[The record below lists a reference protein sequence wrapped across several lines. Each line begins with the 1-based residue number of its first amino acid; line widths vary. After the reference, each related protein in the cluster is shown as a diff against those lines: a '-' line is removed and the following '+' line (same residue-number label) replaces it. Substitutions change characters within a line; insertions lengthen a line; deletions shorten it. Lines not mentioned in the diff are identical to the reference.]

1 MWGRWRWRENTQSNA
16 HTRTHIQRT
25 KTDWKPEHASYS
37 FSWSFKYKRKR
48 TAIFLI
54 TPESQLHWTKEILM
68 TRAHTSFSSTF
79 SHWQILAVSVL
90 RCNELTQFFSDGSND
105 GLQNWNQIFNFYL
118 LIAVLRQQIEF
129 FVKCVCLILNQ
140 MESIEREHKWTP
152 VSNSK
157 YIGSDI
163 LFQGRAGYAEKIF
176 FWWFGIIFSPWISR
190 LSTNFA
196 SMLDDPMM
204 TVKATNWQ
212 RNVFCNSTD
221 CFFLPLQYEW
231 MRDSTSVIVVT
242 RTQSRQ

>member
-1 MWGRWRWRENTQSNA
+1 MA
-16 HTRTHIQRT
+16 
-25 KTDWKPEHASYS
+25 
-37 FSWSFKYKRKR
+37 RK
-48 TAIFLI
+48 
-54 TPESQLHWTKEILM
+54 
-68 TRAHTSFSSTF
+68 HTSFSSTF

-163 LFQGRAGYAEKIF
+163 LFQGRAGYAEKIL
-176 FWWFGIIFSPWISR
+176 FWWFGIIFSPCPEFQDWVRISHLCLMTLWWLLKQR
-190 LSTNFA
+190 IDKESSFAIPLIVFFCRYSTNECEI
-196 SMLDDPMM
+196 PH
-204 TVKATNWQ
+204 
-212 RNVFCNSTD
+212 
-221 CFFLPLQYEW
+221 P
-231 MRDSTSVIVVT
+231 
-242 RTQSRQ
+242 